1 MEVTKDLK
9 DKLHDAVVI
18 ALAAYTTSEEVD
30 VHLVDAIADVLAGVA
45 EPKVKVFGQ
54 LPVKYVGRRET
65 YSDGL
70 FETGV
75 WVKGQTKMVA
85 TAIAGRMLEHKDV
98 YVPGEAADDAE
109 VVLQQEKSDDAPDSE
124 KLMAAKQA
132 VQNMTRKAAV
142 QDFVAANYNG
152 LKIPAEYT
160 NLNDMKAFA
169 IRQIDIYS
177 LP

>member
-1 MEVTKDLK
+1 MQITKELK
-9 DKLHDAVVI
+9 DKLHEAVVI
-18 ALAAYTTSEEVD
+18 AMAAYAHDEDIDIRLT
-30 VHLVDAIADVLAGVA
+30 DAVIDVLAGVA

-75 WVKGQTKMVA
+75 WIKDQTKMVA
-85 TAIAGRMLEHKDV
+85 TAVAGRMLEHKDV
-98 YVPGEAADDAE
+98 YVPGEAFDGAE
-109 VVLQQEKSDDAPDSE
+109 VVLQQEKSDDDPDSE
-124 KLMAAKQA
+124 KSMDAKQA
-132 VQNMTRKAAV
+132 VQNMTRKQAV

-152 LKIPAEYT
+152 MKIPAENST
-160 NLNDMKAFA
+160 LGDMKAFA